1 MSWEELRDVQK
12 IRPSSGAFAALLGS
26 GKAGGWSNMKEF
38 GGSLTVKHLEGFF
51 SRADGNHGDEKK
63 REIIGTPSIQVWGE
77 THAPRNNETSMG
89 NIMEMIAVI
98 FMSQWRVS

>member
-26 GKAGGWSNMKEF
+26 GKAGGWSNMKEL

-51 SRADGNHGDEKK
+51 FSPEQMGIMVTKKEGDHWNT
-63 REIIGTPSIQVWGE
+63 IHHPSLG
-77 THAPRNNETSMG
+77 
-89 NIMEMIAVI
+89 
-98 FMSQWRVS
+98 